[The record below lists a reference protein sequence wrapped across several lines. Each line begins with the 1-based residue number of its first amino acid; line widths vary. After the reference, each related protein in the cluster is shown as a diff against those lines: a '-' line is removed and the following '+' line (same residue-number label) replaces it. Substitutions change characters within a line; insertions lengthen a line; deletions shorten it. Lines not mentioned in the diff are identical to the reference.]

1 MQKILTILFCLFVT
15 QTIFA
20 QNGSITGKVI
30 DENGLGLPGANII
43 VLDTELGAATDT
55 DGNFTIRN
63 IPSGTYSIRAQFV
76 GYDSFTIDNIAVEAG
91 KSTEVNFDLVS
102 GIIAGDEIVVVGYGI
117 QQKRDVTGSATNIDV
132 DDIQKIPTTSVGNAI
147 QGAAA
152 GVNVSHSTGA
162 PGESPQII
170 IRGTGSLGGND
181 PLYIVDGVPTRIN
194 YVNPSDI
201 ESINILKDASMAAI
215 YGSRA
220 SNGVIIINTKRGKV
234 KGKNSGEIQVRYSS
248 YYGVNSIEEEFPFI
262 TNADDYVTVARNA
275 LDNAGLTYPD
285 DHFIALYDANPSS
298 LASSDWQNEY
308 FRNANEHKHD
318 LSISGG
324 ADNFNFAVMGMFSDM
339 EGLVIGTENKRMS
352 LRLNS
357 DYKKGIFR
365 IGESVSF
372 GRSEGGGR
380 YQDAYSFYKLT
391 RISPITPIYD
401 NTESGFGSQMNIIGL
416 DNQGVNPILQNTLI
430 QNTWDNIQVM
440 LSGYLEVDIL
450 ENLTYTFR
458 LSQNINNNYS
468 FYYFP
473 SYYSN
478 DIDNTPSAEMSE
490 TRNREYHNILESFVN
505 YNLEISDH
513 KLEAMLGFAQETKD
527 WRSTYGYAKGFASND
542 LQVLGA
548 GEASDDAS
556 GYALE
561 WKLRSYFGRI
571 NYSYLDRYLV
581 TVNMRRDGSSR
592 FDEGNRW
599 GNFPSF
605 SAAWRLSKES
615 FFNVSFITDLKL
627 RGGYGELGLQE
638 FNDYQYIP
646 KIEIDQ
652 NGRLN
657 YPFGDGRD
665 QSIYIGARS
674 LNFPSTGIKWETSK
688 ETNVGLDFGLF
699 NDKLS
704 LNMDYYLRTSEGI
717 LFEVP
722 IPLSAG
728 VVSPPTVNS
737 ASIDN
742 SGLELAINYRN
753 FDSDFKYQIAATV
766 STYSNEVT
774 KMGEFG
780 DESIVGGEIH
790 WGLESTTKTVVGM
803 PIASFY
809 LYETDGLFAN
819 QAEIDAYAKNGNLIM
834 PDAMPGDLKYVD
846 INGDGIITVDD
857 KKFMGDAIPDLEF
870 GLNFNASYSNFDIT
884 LNLFA
889 SLGKDMINGAR
900 WLTMNSDKFHAMHED
915 VLDSWT
921 ETNTDTEIPRFV
933 YGDERNLQASDVWL
947 EDASYLRIK
956 LLEIGYT
963 IPKNLTS
970 SWGIDGLRVYVAAEN
985 LLTITGYSGYDP
997 SISTYEGGN
1006 IFDRGADRSPFPL
1019 GRKFLT
1025 GIQVNL

>member
-1 MQKILTILFCLFVT
+1 MQKILTIFFCLFVV
-15 QTIFA
+15 QTIYA
-20 QNGSITGKVI
+20 QNGSITGKVL
-30 DENGLGLPGANII
+30 DEEGLALPGANVI
-43 VLDTELGAATDT
+43 VLNTELGAATDT
-55 DGNFTIRN
+55 DGNYVIRN
-63 IPSGTYSIRAQFV
+63 IPSGTYSVRAQFV
-76 GYDSFTIDNIAVEAG
+76 GYDNFTIENVVVEAG

-102 GIIAGDEIVVVGYGI
+102 GIISGDEIVVVGYGI

-220 SNGVIIINTKRGKV
+220 SNGVIIINTKRGET
-234 KGKNSGEIQVRYSS
+234 KGKDSGEIQVRYNS
-248 YYGVNSIEEEFPFI
+248 YFGVNSIEDEFPFI
-262 TNADDYVTVARNA
+262 TNADDYVKVARNA
-275 LDNAGLTYPD
+275 LENAGLTYPD
-285 DHFIALYDANPSS
+285 DHFIALYDADPSS

-324 ADNFNFAVMGMFSDM
+324 TDNFNFAVMGMFSDM

-450 ENLTYTFR
+450 ENLKYTFR

-490 TRNREYHNILESFVN
+490 TRSREYHNILESFVN

-615 FFNVSFITDLKL
+615 FFNVPFITDLKL

-688 ETNVGLDFGLF
+688 ETNVGLDFGMF

-780 DESIVGGEIH
+780 NESIVGGEIH
-790 WGLESTTKTVVGM
+790 WGLESTTKTVVGK

-819 QAEIDAYAKNGNLIM
+819 QAEIDAYAKNGDLIM

-846 INGDGIITVDD
+846 INGDGVITVDD
-857 KKFMGDAIPDLEF
+857 KKFMGDAIPDVEF
-870 GLNFNASYSNFDIT
+870 GLNFNASYSNFDVT

-921 ETNTDTEIPRFV
+921 ETNTDTDIPRFV
-933 YGDERNLQASDVWL
+933 YGDERNLQASDIWL

-1006 IFDRGADRSPFPL
+1006 IFDRGADRSPFPV

-1025 GIQVNL
+1025 GIQINL